1 MQTPRTEERREQCTS
16 MDANGAPRRRPTVMR
31 RTILSIDAI
40 EDGKAKAEPGELQ
53 RLRERNRVVS
63 ARMRELEDRSEALE
77 TRIEAK
83 LRTMVERAIRDGRA
97 RPMR

>member
-1 MQTPRTEERREQCTS
+1 
-16 MDANGAPRRRPTVMR
+16 MR

-53 RLRERNRVVS
+53 RLRERDRVVS
-63 ARMRELEDRSEALE
+63 ARMRELEDRGEALE
-77 TRIEAK
+77 TTIEAT